1 MLAQLDPVTASMF
14 DNQGVVMWPPPVTKE
29 IPEERQPGG
38 WASPGRLLELANKG
52 GEGGAYGGDVDRA
65 GSRRGDV
72 A

>member
-1 MLAQLDPVTASMF
+1 MAASSDEGDSRGETAWRL
-14 DNQGVVMWPPPVTKE
+14 GLT
-29 IPEERQPGG
+29 
-38 WASPGRLLELANKG
+38 GRLLELANKG